1 MARQISYDP
10 LFVRQQLLHKF
21 WEHGFA
27 GTSLL
32 ELEEASGLNRRQLYN
47 GLGDKRD
54 MFLQALDDFIETAGR
69 RFLGPLEAKT
79 ADLNSVR
86 GLLDT
91 FVQLAE
97 SGEGR
102 LGCFVCSTSQEEVAA
117 DPEIRARLDRYF
129 ERIVAAY
136 ANALSGAVAKNQ
148 LSLTPPDVTTIAH
161 FLLGVQIAM
170 SVMARAGQSPDQ
182 IRDLAEFAMKAVA

>member
-10 LFVRQQLLHKF
+10 LYVRQRLLQQF
-21 WEHGFA
+21 WEHGFV
-27 GTSLL
+27 GTSLA

-54 MFLQALDDFIETAGR
+54 MFLQALDDFNETAGR

-86 GLLDT
+86 GLLET

-148 LSLTPPDVTTIAH
+148 LSLPPPDVTTIAH

-182 IRDLAEFAMKAVA
+182 IRDLAEFAIKAVA